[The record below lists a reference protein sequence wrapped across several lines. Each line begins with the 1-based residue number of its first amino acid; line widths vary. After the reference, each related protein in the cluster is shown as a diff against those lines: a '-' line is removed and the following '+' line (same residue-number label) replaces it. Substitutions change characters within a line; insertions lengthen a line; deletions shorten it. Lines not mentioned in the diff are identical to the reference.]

1 MKRRAC
7 TMHVARGSTRRHVAR
22 GSTLRYF
29 AGTYMR
35 VVLPALTYCHGSTY
49 QALRDLW
56 RTSVMP
62 AALERNLDVL

>member
-1 MKRRAC
+1 MHV
-7 TMHVARGSTRRHVAR
+7 HVARGGTR
-22 GSTLRYF
+22 RYF
-29 AGTYMR
+29 ACTYMHMR
-35 VVLPALTYCHGSTY
+35 VVLPALTYCHGSTH

>member
-1 MKRRAC
+1 
-7 TMHVARGSTRRHVAR
+7 MH
-22 GSTLRYF
+22 
-29 AGTYMR
+29 MR
-35 VVLPALTYCHGSTY
+35 LLPALTDCHGSTY